1 MIYVDMKCFS
11 MKKTLDVKLDEDV
24 LVSELLKE
32 MEKYFF
38 INKESSQIVSTRNKQ
53 VLSKKLSLKQQ
64 GVLGGDT
71 LILVEG
77 EK

>member
-11 MKKTLDVKLDEDV
+11 MKKTLDVKLDEEV

-32 MEKYFF
+32 LEKYFF

-53 VLSKKLSLKQQ
+53 VLSKTLSLKQQ
-64 GVLGGDT
+64 GILGGDT

-77 EK
+77 EG

>member
-11 MKKTLDVKLDEDV
+11 MKKTLDVKLDEEV